1 MRNIKHNLDVLD
13 AHRDFL
19 ALGMMSAPGLSKT
32 SQINQWAEEHGR
44 RVFELII
51 SQRMPSEISG
61 MPMPNSNTQKM
72 EIYDFNTLLEMK
84 DGDILFFDE
93 FTNGNIQTLNACLTL
108 IQDRMMLSGKKLPS
122 VLIVAAGNPQ
132 GSCELLPQTKQRFF
146 WTNVTFSPE
155 MWAAYIWKTHRIF
168 PTGRLLEHIKET
180 YTRNRFDRTTYNYFT
195 ARTAENVLR
204 LAMDIKRD
212 DPLWSTIS
220 RFDTGRQPIDATYGT
235 ISLNETAKMKK
246 LKEHLTDLAYSIEAE
261 TNHSE
266 DNRYTFVREVWNADE
281 MIGIRRA
288 IKCIESN
295 TDDWSAQMVELLNKD
310 EGSEAIE
317 QEIEKNKP
325 AKKKESESDFKILT
339 RTEVSSMSLQDMT
352 DYYRKYD
359 KLYIA
364 DDREEEPAM
373 QLRRITEV
381 NDRSYETKSIDAFEA
396 QNLMSN
402 TVSKLQQ
409 KMVEDWIK
417 SMTKELNKS
426 MTRELNKDAD

>member
-168 PTGRLLEHIKET
+168 PTSSLLEHIKET
-180 YTRNRFDRTTYNYFT
+180 YTSNRFNRTTYNYFT
-195 ARTAENVLR
+195 ARTAENILR
-204 LAMDIKRD
+204 LAMDIEED

-220 RFDTGRQPIDATYGT
+220 RFDSGMRPVDATYRT
-235 ISLNETAKMKK
+235 ISLNETAKMKE
-246 LKEHLTDLAYSIEAE
+246 LKEHLTDLAYSIEA
-261 TNHSE
+261 NDSQSE
-266 DNRYTFVREVWNADE
+266 DNQYAFVRGIWNADE
-281 MIGIRRA
+281 MIGIRRE
-288 IKCIESN
+288 IRCIESN
-295 TDDWSAQMVELLNKD
+295 SDDWAEKMIELLKED
-310 EGSEAIE
+310 EGNEAIE
-317 QEIEKNKP
+317 QEIEESRP
-325 AKKKESESDFKILT
+325 AKKEEPESNFKILT
-339 RTEVSSMSLQDMT
+339 ETEVSSISLQDLAG
-352 DYYRKYD
+352 YYHKYD
-359 KLYIA
+359 RLYIT

-373 QLRRITEV
+373 QLRRVTEV
-381 NDRSYETKSIDAFEA
+381 NDGSYETKSIDVFEA

-402 TVSKLQQ
+402 TVNKLQQ
-409 KMVEDWIK
+409 KMIDDWIK
-417 SMTKELNKS
+417 SMT
-426 MTRELNKDAD
+426 RELDKDAD

>member
-155 MWAAYIWKTHRIF
+155 MWATYIWKTYRVF
-168 PTGRLLEHIKET
+168 PTCSLLEHIKET
-180 YTRNRFDRTTYNYFT
+180 YTSNRFNRTTYNYFT
-195 ARTAENVLR
+195 ARTAENILR
-204 LAMDIKRD
+204 LAMDIEED

-220 RFDTGRQPIDATYGT
+220 GFDAGMRPVDATYRT
-235 ISLNETAKMKK
+235 ISLNRMAKMKE
-246 LKEHLTDLAYSIEAE
+246 LKEHLTDLAYSIEVDD
-261 TNHSE
+261 NQSE
-266 DNRYTFVREVWNADE
+266 DNQYAFVGTVWNSKETVEIRHAIRYVQSNKDNWSIK
-281 MIGIRRA
+281 MI
-288 IKCIESN
+288 
-295 TDDWSAQMVELLNKD
+295 ELLKED

-317 QEIEKNKP
+317 QEIEESRP
-325 AKKKESESDFKILT
+325 TKKEEPESNFKILT
-339 RTEVSSMSLQDMT
+339 ETEVSSMSLQDLT
-352 DYYRKYD
+352 DYYHKYD
-359 KLYIA
+359 RLYIA
-364 DDREEEPAM
+364 DDRKEEPAM
-373 QLRRITEV
+373 QLRRVTEV
-381 NDRSYETKSIDAFEA
+381 NDRSYGTKLIDVFEA
-396 QNLMSN
+396 QNLMNN
-402 TVSKLQQ
+402 TVNKLQQ
-409 KMVEDWIK
+409 KMIEDWIK
-417 SMTKELNKS
+417 SMT
-426 MTRELNKDAD
+426 RELDKDAD

>member
-155 MWAAYIWKTHRIF
+155 MWAAYIWKTHRLF

-180 YTRNRFDRTTYNYFT
+180 YARNRLDRTTYNYFT

-204 LAMDIKRD
+204 LAMDIKRNN
-212 DPLWSTIS
+212 PFWSSID
-220 RFDTGRQPIDATYGT
+220 RFDTGMQPVEAAYET
-235 ISLNETAKMKK
+235 ISLNKKAKMKE

-266 DNRYTFVREVWNADE
+266 DNRYTFVRGVWNADE

-288 IKCIESN
+288 IRCIESN
-295 TDDWSAQMVELLNKD
+295 TDDWSAQMVELLNED

-325 AKKKESESDFKILT
+325 AKKEEPESNFKILT
-339 RTEVSSMSLQDMT
+339 ETEVSSISLQDLT
-352 DYYRKYD
+352 GYYHKYD
-359 KLYIA
+359 RLYIA
-364 DDREEEPAM
+364 DDRAEEPAM
-373 QLRRITEV
+373 QLRRVTEV
-381 NDRSYETKSIDAFEA
+381 NDGSYETKSIDAFEA

-402 TVSKLQQ
+402 IVNKLQQ
-409 KMVEDWIK
+409 KMVEDWLN
-417 SMTKELNKS
+417 SMTKELD
-426 MTRELNKDAD
+426 EDAD

>member
-72 EIYDFNTLLEMK
+72 EIYDFNTLLEME

-155 MWAAYIWKTHRIF
+155 MWAAYIWKTHRVF
-168 PTGRLLEHIKET
+168 PICSLLEHIKET
-180 YTRNRFDRTTYNYFT
+180 YTRNQFDRTTYNYFT

-204 LAMDIKRD
+204 LAMDIERS
-212 DPLWSTIS
+212 DPFWSTIDI
-220 RFDTGRQPIDATYGT
+220 FDAGMQPVDAAYRT
-235 ISLNETAKMKK
+235 ISLNETAKMKE
-246 LKEHLTDLAYSIEAE
+246 LKEHLTDLAYSIEAK

-266 DNRYTFVREVWNADE
+266 DNRYTFLREIWNSDE
-281 MIGIRRA
+281 MSRIRRA
-288 IKCIESN
+288 IKGIELDM
-295 TDDWSAQMVELLNKD
+295 DDWSEKMIELLNED
-310 EGSEAIE
+310 EGSEAIKK
-317 QEIEKNKP
+317 EIEKNKP
-325 AKKKESESDFKILT
+325 AKKEEPVSDFKILT
-339 RTEVSSMSLQDMT
+339 GTEVSSMPLQDMAA
-352 DYYRKYD
+352 YYCKYD
-359 KLYIA
+359 RLYIA

-373 QLRRITEV
+373 QLRRVTEI

-396 QNLMSN
+396 QNLMNN

-409 KMVEDWIK
+409 KMIEDWIK
-417 SMTKELNKS
+417 TITKEGG
-426 MTRELNKDAD
+426 DD

>member
-168 PTGRLLEHIKET
+168 PTCSMLEHIKET
-180 YTRNRFDRTTYNYFT
+180 YTSNRFNRTTYNYFT
-195 ARTAENVLR
+195 ARTAENILR
-204 LAMDIKRD
+204 LAMDIESD

-220 RFDTGRQPIDATYGT
+220 RFDAGMRPVDATYRT
-235 ISLNETAKMKK
+235 ISLNKTAKMKE
-246 LKEHLTDLAYSIEAE
+246 LKEHLTDLAYSIEVDD
-261 TNHSE
+261 NQSE
-266 DNRYTFVREVWNADE
+266 DNQYAFISGVWNSE
-281 MIGIRRA
+281 ETVGIRRA
-288 IKCIESN
+288 IRCVQSN
-295 TDDWSAQMVELLNKD
+295 KDNWSIKMIELLKED
-310 EGSEAIE
+310 EGNEAIE
-317 QEIEKNKP
+317 QEIEESRP
-325 AKKKESESDFKILT
+325 AKKEEPESNFKILT
-339 RTEVSSMSLQDMT
+339 ETEVSSISLQDLT
-352 DYYRKYD
+352 DYYHKYD
-359 KLYIA
+359 RLYIA
-364 DDREEEPAM
+364 DDRKEEPAM
-373 QLRRITEV
+373 QLRRVTEV
-381 NDRSYETKSIDAFEA
+381 NDGSYGTKLIDVSEA
-396 QNLMSN
+396 QNLMNN
-402 TVSKLQQ
+402 TVNKLQQ
-409 KMVEDWIK
+409 KMIEDWIK
-417 SMTKELNKS
+417 SMTRKLD
-426 MTRELNKDAD
+426 KDAD

>member
-72 EIYDFNTLLEMK
+72 EIYDFNTLLEME

-155 MWAAYIWKTHRIF
+155 MWAAYIWKTHRVF
-168 PTGRLLEHIKET
+168 PTCSLLEHIKET
-180 YTRNRFDRTTYNYFT
+180 YTRNQFDRTTYNYFT

-204 LAMDIKRD
+204 LAMDIERS
-212 DPLWSTIS
+212 DPFWSTIDI
-220 RFDTGRQPIDATYGT
+220 FDAGMQPVDAAYRT
-235 ISLNETAKMKK
+235 ISLNETAKMKE
-246 LKEHLTDLAYSIEAE
+246 LKEHLTDLAYSIEAK

-266 DNRYTFVREVWNADE
+266 DNRYTFLREIWNSDE
-281 MIGIRRA
+281 MSRIRRA
-288 IKCIESN
+288 IKGIELDM
-295 TDDWSAQMVELLNKD
+295 DDWSEKMIELLNED
-310 EGSEAIE
+310 EGSEAIKK
-317 QEIEKNKP
+317 EIEKNKP
-325 AKKKESESDFKILT
+325 AKKEEPVSDFKILT
-339 RTEVSSMSLQDMT
+339 GTEVSSMPLQDMAA
-352 DYYRKYD
+352 YYRKYD
-359 KLYIA
+359 RLYIA

-373 QLRRITEV
+373 QLRRVTEI

-396 QNLMSN
+396 QNLMNN

-409 KMVEDWIK
+409 KMIEDWIK
-417 SMTKELNKS
+417 TITKEGG
-426 MTRELNKDAD
+426 DD

>member
-155 MWAAYIWKTHRIF
+155 MWAAYLWKTHRLF
-168 PTGRLLEHIKET
+168 PTGSLFEHIKDT
-180 YTRNRFDRTTYNYFT
+180 YSRSRFDRTTYNYFT

-212 DPLWSTIS
+212 DPFWSAIS
-220 RFDTGRQPIDATYGT
+220 KFDTGMQPVDAAYRT
-235 ISLNETAKMKK
+235 ISLNKTAKMKE
-246 LKEHLTDLAYSIEAE
+246 LKEYLTDLAYSIEAK

-266 DNRYTFVREVWNADE
+266 DNRYTFVREVWNSDE
-281 MIGIRRA
+281 LIGIRRA
-288 IKCIESN
+288 IRCIQSN
-295 TDDWSAQMVELLNKD
+295 MDDWSVMMIELLDED

-317 QEIEKNKP
+317 KEIEANKP
-325 AKKKESESDFKILT
+325 VKEEKPESDFKILSGT
-339 RTEVSSMSLQDMT
+339 QVASMSLEDIAT
-352 DYYRKYD
+352 YYRAYN

-364 DDREEEPAM
+364 DDREKETVAPVYRVTGIGS
-373 QLRRITEV
+373 Q
-381 NDRSYETKSIDAFEA
+381 SYETKSIDAFEA

-402 TVSKLQQ
+402 IVNKLQQ
-409 KMVEDWIK
+409 KMVEDWLK
-417 SMTKELNKS
+417 SMTKELD
-426 MTRELNKDAD
+426 EDAD

>member
-168 PTGRLLEHIKET
+168 PTSGLLEHIKET
-180 YTRNRFDRTTYNYFT
+180 YTSNRFNRTTYNYFT
-195 ARTAENVLR
+195 ARTAENILR
-204 LAMDIKRD
+204 LAMDIEKD

-220 RFDTGRQPIDATYGT
+220 RFDAGMRPVDATYRT
-235 ISLNETAKMKK
+235 ISLNRMAKMKE
-246 LKEHLTDLAYSIEAE
+246 LKEHLTDLAYSIEVDD
-261 TNHSE
+261 NQSE
-266 DNRYTFVREVWNADE
+266 DNQYAFVRGVWNSKE
-281 MIGIRRA
+281 IFGIRRA
-288 IKCIESN
+288 IRDVQSN
-295 TDDWSAQMVELLNKD
+295 KDNWSIKMIELLKED
-310 EGSEAIE
+310 EGNEAIE
-317 QEIEKNKP
+317 QEIEESRP
-325 AKKKESESDFKILT
+325 AKKEEPESNFKILT
-339 RTEVSSMSLQDMT
+339 ETEVSSISLQDLT
-352 DYYRKYD
+352 DYYHKYD
-359 KLYIA
+359 RLYIA

-373 QLRRITEV
+373 QLRRVTEV
-381 NDRSYETKSIDAFEA
+381 NDGSYETKSIDVFEA

-402 TVSKLQQ
+402 TVNKLQQ
-409 KMVEDWIK
+409 KMIDDWIK
-417 SMTKELNKS
+417 SMT
-426 MTRELNKDAD
+426 RELDKDAD

>member
-122 VLIVAAGNPQ
+122 VLIIAAGNPQ

-168 PTGRLLEHIKET
+168 PTGALLDYIVET
-180 YTRNRFDRTTYNYFT
+180 YNRNRFDRTAYNYFT
-195 ARTAENVLR
+195 ARTAENIIR
-204 LAMDIKRD
+204 LAKDLPID
-212 DPLWSTIS
+212 DPFWNSIDRFTTGMNPINQAYRTIE
-220 RFDTGRQPIDATYGT
+220 
-235 ISLNETAKMKK
+235 LNNEPK
-246 LKEHLTDLAYSIEAE
+246 LHELKQHMTDLAYSIDTPTITEERACYE
-261 TNHSE
+261 
-266 DNRYTFVREVWNADE
+266 FVRNIWNAGN
-281 MIGIRRA
+281 ITNVQRTIRGI
-288 IKCIESN
+288 K
-295 TDDWSAQMVELLNKD
+295 TDNIDWSKKMIELLNTD
-310 EGSEAIE
+310 EGSKAIE
-317 QEIEKNKP
+317 KEISQEKPDNK
-325 AKKKESESDFKILT
+325 KGQNLSYKILT
-339 RTEVSSMSLQDMT
+339 ATEVSSMSLDDLAQCNRQNDN
-352 DYYRKYD
+352 
-359 KLYIA
+359 LYIA
-364 DDREEEPAM
+364 DDREEEPVM
-373 QLRRITEV
+373 QLRRITAV
-381 NDRSYETKSIDAFEA
+381 NEGSYETITVAPAEA
-396 QNLMSN
+396 QTIIENAVNDLQ
-402 TVSKLQQ
+402 VKLI
-409 KMVEDWIK
+409 ENW
-417 SMTKELNKS
+417 TKH
-426 MTRELNKDAD
+426 MTRELEPNAY

>member
-122 VLIVAAGNPQ
+122 VLIIAAGNPQ

-168 PTGRLLEHIKET
+168 PTCSMLEHIKET
-180 YTRNRFDRTTYNYFT
+180 YTSNRFNRTTYNYFT
-195 ARTAENVLR
+195 ARTAENILR
-204 LAMDIKRD
+204 LAMDIEED

-220 RFDTGRQPIDATYGT
+220 RFDAGMRPVDATYRT
-235 ISLNETAKMKK
+235 ISLNKTAKMKE
-246 LKEHLTDLAYSIEAE
+246 LKEHLTDLAYSIEVDD
-261 TNHSE
+261 NQSE
-266 DNRYTFVREVWNADE
+266 DNQYAFISGVWNSE
-281 MIGIRRA
+281 ETVGIRRA
-288 IKCIESN
+288 IRCVQSN
-295 TDDWSAQMVELLNKD
+295 KDNWSIKMIELLKED
-310 EGSEAIE
+310 EGNEAIE
-317 QEIEKNKP
+317 QEIEESRP
-325 AKKKESESDFKILT
+325 AKKEEPESNFKILT
-339 RTEVSSMSLQDMT
+339 ETEVSSISPQDLT
-352 DYYRKYD
+352 DYYHKYD
-359 KLYIA
+359 RLYIA
-364 DDREEEPAM
+364 DDRKEEPAM
-373 QLRRITEV
+373 QLRRVTEV
-381 NDRSYETKSIDAFEA
+381 NDESYGTKLIDVSEA
-396 QNLMSN
+396 QNLMNN
-402 TVSKLQQ
+402 TVNKLQQ
-409 KMVEDWIK
+409 KMIEDWIK
-417 SMTKELNKS
+417 SMTRKLD
-426 MTRELNKDAD
+426 KDAD

>member
-168 PTGRLLEHIKET
+168 PTSSLLEHIKET
-180 YTRNRFDRTTYNYFT
+180 YTSNRFNRTTYNYFT
-195 ARTAENVLR
+195 ARTAENILR
-204 LAMDIKRD
+204 LAMDIEED

-220 RFDTGRQPIDATYGT
+220 RFDAGMRPVDVTYRT
-235 ISLNETAKMKK
+235 ISLNRMAKMKE
-246 LKEHLTDLAYSIEAE
+246 LKEHLTDLAYSIEVDD
-261 TNHSE
+261 NQSE
-266 DNRYTFVREVWNADE
+266 DNQYAFVRAVWNSE
-281 MIGIRRA
+281 ETVGIRHA
-288 IKCIESN
+288 IRYVQSN
-295 TDDWSAQMVELLNKD
+295 KDNWSIKMIELLKED
-310 EGSEAIE
+310 EGNKAIE
-317 QEIEKNKP
+317 QEIEESRP
-325 AKKKESESDFKILT
+325 AKKEEPKSNFKILT
-339 RTEVSSMSLQDMT
+339 ETEVSSMSFQDLT
-352 DYYRKYD
+352 GYYNKYD
-359 KLYIA
+359 RLYIA
-364 DDREEEPAM
+364 DDRKEEPAM
-373 QLRRITEV
+373 QLRRVTEV
-381 NDRSYETKSIDAFEA
+381 NDGSYETKSIDVFEA
-396 QNLMSN
+396 QNLMNN
-402 TVSKLQQ
+402 TVNKLQQ
-409 KMVEDWIK
+409 KIIDDWIK
-417 SMTKELNKS
+417 SMT
-426 MTRELNKDAD
+426 RELDKDAD

>member
-155 MWAAYIWKTHRIF
+155 MWAAYIWKTHHVF
-168 PTGRLLEHIKET
+168 PTCSLLEHIKET
-180 YTRNRFDRTTYNYFT
+180 YAKNRFDRTTYNYFT

-204 LAMDIKRD
+204 LAMDIERS
-212 DPLWSTIS
+212 DPFWSTIDM
-220 RFDTGRQPIDATYGT
+220 FDIGMQPVDAAYRT
-235 ISLNETAKMKK
+235 IFLNETAKMKE

-261 TNHSE
+261 SNHSE
-266 DNRYTFVREVWNADE
+266 DNRYTFLSKIWNSDE
-281 MIGIRRA
+281 MSRIRRA
-288 IKCIESN
+288 IKGIELDM
-295 TDDWSAQMVELLNKD
+295 DDWSEKMIELLNED
-310 EGSEAIE
+310 EGSEAIKK
-317 QEIEKNKP
+317 EIEKNKP
-325 AKKKESESDFKILT
+325 KKKEEPVSDFKILT
-339 RTEVSSMSLQDMT
+339 GTEVSSMPLQDMAA
-352 DYYRKYD
+352 YYRKYD
-359 KLYIA
+359 RLYIA

-373 QLRRITEV
+373 QLRRVTEI
-381 NDRSYETKSIDAFEA
+381 NDRSYETKSINAFEA

-409 KMVEDWIK
+409 KMIEDWIK
-417 SMTKELNKS
+417 TITKES
-426 MTRELNKDAD
+426 GDD

>member
-72 EIYDFNTLLEMK
+72 EIYDFNTLLEME

-155 MWAAYIWKTHRIF
+155 MWAAYIWKTHRVF
-168 PTGRLLEHIKET
+168 PTCSLLEHIKET
-180 YTRNRFDRTTYNYFT
+180 YTRNQFDRTTYNYFT

-204 LAMDIKRD
+204 LAMDIERS
-212 DPLWSTIS
+212 DPFWSTIDI
-220 RFDTGRQPIDATYGT
+220 FDAGMQPVDAAYRT
-235 ISLNETAKMKK
+235 ISLNETAKMKE
-246 LKEHLTDLAYSIEAE
+246 LKEHLTDLAYSIEAK
-261 TNHSE
+261 TNHSD
-266 DNRYTFVREVWNADE
+266 DNRYTFLREIWNSDE
-281 MIGIRRA
+281 MSRIRRA
-288 IKCIESN
+288 IKGIELDM
-295 TDDWSAQMVELLNKD
+295 DDWSEKMIELLNED
-310 EGSEAIE
+310 EGSEAIKK
-317 QEIEKNKP
+317 EIEKNKP
-325 AKKKESESDFKILT
+325 AKKEEPVSDFKILT
-339 RTEVSSMSLQDMT
+339 GTEVSSMPLQDMAA
-352 DYYRKYD
+352 YYRKYD
-359 KLYIA
+359 RLYIA

-373 QLRRITEV
+373 QLRRVTEI

-396 QNLMSN
+396 QNLMNN

-409 KMVEDWIK
+409 KMIEDWIK
-417 SMTKELNKS
+417 TITKEGG
-426 MTRELNKDAD
+426 DD

>member
-1 MRNIKHNLDVLD
+1 MKNIKHNLDVLD

-155 MWAAYIWKTHRIF
+155 MWSAYIWKTHRVF
-168 PTGRLLEHIKET
+168 PTCSLLEHIKDT

-204 LAMDIKRD
+204 LAMDIERS
-212 DPLWSTIS
+212 DPFWSTIDM
-220 RFDTGRQPIDATYGT
+220 FDTGMQPVDAAYRT
-235 ISLNETAKMKK
+235 IFLNKTAKMKE
-246 LKEHLTDLAYSIEAE
+246 LKA
-261 TNHSE
+261 
-266 DNRYTFVREVWNADE
+266 
-281 MIGIRRA
+281 
-288 IKCIESN
+288 
-295 TDDWSAQMVELLNKD
+295 
-310 EGSEAIE
+310 
-317 QEIEKNKP
+317 
-325 AKKKESESDFKILT
+325 
-339 RTEVSSMSLQDMT
+339 
-352 DYYRKYD
+352 
-359 KLYIA
+359 
-364 DDREEEPAM
+364 
-373 QLRRITEV
+373 
-381 NDRSYETKSIDAFEA
+381 
-396 QNLMSN
+396 
-402 TVSKLQQ
+402 
-409 KMVEDWIK
+409 
-417 SMTKELNKS
+417 
-426 MTRELNKDAD
+426 

>member
-155 MWAAYIWKTHRIF
+155 MWAAYIWKTHRLF
-168 PTGRLLEHIKET
+168 PSSRLLEHIKET
-180 YTRNRFDRTTYNYFT
+180 YSRKRFDRFTYNYFT

-204 LAMDIKRD
+204 LAMDIKRN
-212 DPLWSTIS
+212 DPFWSTIDK
-220 RFDTGRQPIDATYGT
+220 FDTGMQPVEAAYET
-235 ISLNETAKMKK
+235 ISLNKHPKMKE

-266 DNRYTFVREVWNADE
+266 DNRYTFVRGVWNTDE

-288 IKCIESN
+288 IRCIESN
-295 TDDWSAQMVELLNKD
+295 TDDWSAQMVELLNED
-310 EGSEAIE
+310 EGSEDIE
-317 QEIEKNKP
+317 REIEKNKP
-325 AKKKESESDFKILT
+325 AKKEESESNFKILSGT
-339 RTEVSSMSLQDMT
+339 QVASMSLQDIAT
-352 DYYRKYD
+352 YYRTYN

-364 DDREEEPAM
+364 DDREQEAIAPIYRVTGIGS
-373 QLRRITEV
+373 Q
-381 NDRSYETKSIDAFEA
+381 SYETKSIDAFEA
-396 QNLMSN
+396 QNLMGN
-402 TVSKLQQ
+402 IVNKLQQ
-409 KMVEDWIK
+409 KMVEDWLK
-417 SMTKELNKS
+417 SMTKELD
-426 MTRELNKDAD
+426 EDAY

>member
-155 MWAAYIWKTHRIF
+155 MWAAYIWKTHRVF
-168 PTGRLLEHIKET
+168 PANSLLEHIKET
-180 YTRNRFDRTTYNYFT
+180 YTSNRFNRNTYNYFT
-195 ARTAENVLR
+195 ARTAENILR
-204 LAMDIKRD
+204 LAMDIESD

-220 RFDTGRQPIDATYGT
+220 RFDAGMRPVDATYRT
-235 ISLNETAKMKK
+235 IYLNKMAKMKE
-246 LKEHLTDLAYSIEAE
+246 LKEHLTDLAYSIEVDD
-261 TNHSE
+261 NQSE
-266 DNRYTFVREVWNADE
+266 DNQYAFVSGVWNSKE
-281 MIGIRRA
+281 IVGIRSA
-288 IKCIESN
+288 IRYIQSN
-295 TDDWSAQMVELLNKD
+295 KDNWSIKMIELLKED
-310 EGSEAIE
+310 EGNEAIE
-317 QEIEKNKP
+317 QEIEESRP
-325 AKKKESESDFKILT
+325 AKKEEPESNFKILT
-339 RTEVSSMSLQDMT
+339 ETEVSSISLQDLT
-352 DYYRKYD
+352 GYYNKYD
-359 KLYIA
+359 RLYIA
-364 DDREEEPAM
+364 DDRKEEPAM
-373 QLRRITEV
+373 QLRRVTEV
-381 NDRSYETKSIDAFEA
+381 NDGSYETKSIDAFEA
-396 QNLMSN
+396 QNLMN
-402 TVSKLQQ
+402 NAVDKLQQ
-409 KMVEDWIK
+409 KIVEGW
-417 SMTKELNKS
+417 LKS
-426 MTRELNKDAD
+426 MTRELDKDAD